1 MGVGAAASGTL
12 PNILMSG
19 MTGEALRQDRSGAK
33 HHVRSSP
40 HFSQG
45 QLICDGYW
53 WIGAKATRTVAPK
66 ALAAIWFCVS
76 PLGLVGEAADWV
88 RRGVTLSR

>member
-1 MGVGAAASGTL
+1 MLASFPASMLNQKRPDLG
-12 PNILMSG
+12 ILYRFNLDPS
-19 MTGEALRQDRSGAK
+19 
-33 HHVRSSP
+33 RSSP

-88 RRGVTLSR
+88 RRGVALSR